1 MKVSVIGWELPPAF
15 AGGLGI
21 HTINLYSILSNIID
35 IDLYV
40 PYSKKLLDVYPFNVK
55 KVGFYNYKS
64 YYDFSSMR
72 FNTFM
77 DEIMYYNSRVIED
90 FDPENVDLIHAHD
103 WITYPAG
110 IYLKKKYNIPL
121 IVTVH
126 STEFD
131 RSGNFFPQ
139 KSIMDIESSGIKNA
153 DRVIAVSNLTK
164 KTIVQN
170 YNADPE
176 KIDVIYNG
184 IDDSFLKN
192 PVRSYEKTN
201 IILYFGRITTQKGP
215 KFFLEAAY
223 KSLKI
228 NNNIKFVM
236 AGTGDQ
242 LDEMIKLSKSYGIYD
257 NFYFPGFV
265 PEELAMWYYRN
276 ADAFILP
283 AVSEPFGMSVI
294 EAMSAG
300 TPVIISRTTGV
311 GESLLNVLTAD
322 FWDTDLISDY
332 ILNLV
337 DYRSLRTVL
346 GTNGQMEAKLFT
358 WNKTAMKTL
367 EVYRSLCRMV

>member
-21 HTINLYSILSNIID
+21 HTINLYSILSRMID

-40 PYSKKLLDVYPFNVK
+40 PYSEKLFDKYPFNVK
-55 KVGFYNYKS
+55 KISVYKYRSNYE
-64 YYDFSSMR
+64 FSSLK
-72 FNTFM
+72 NTFM
-77 DEIMYYNSRVIED
+77 DEILYYNSRVIDE
-90 FDPENVDLIHAHD
+90 FDPKNVDLIHAHD

-110 IYLKKKYNIPL
+110 IHLREKYGIPL

-139 KSIMDIESSGIKNA
+139 KSIMNIESAGIKKA
-153 DRVIAVSNLTK
+153 DKVIAVSNLTK
-164 KTIVQN
+164 RTIIEN
-170 YNADPE
+170 YHADPG
-176 KIDVIYNG
+176 KINVIYNG
-184 IDDSFLKN
+184 IDSSFINN
-192 PVRSYEKTN
+192 PSRSYEKTN
-201 IILYFGRITTQKGP
+201 KILYFGRITTQKGP

-228 NNNIKFVM
+228 NKNIKFVM

-242 LDEMIKLSKSYGIYD
+242 LNEIKILSKRYGIYK

-300 TPVIISRTTGV
+300 TPVIISKTTGV
-311 GESLLNVLTAD
+311 GESLLNVLSAD
-322 FWDTDLISDY
+322 FWDTDLISNY

-337 DYRSLRTVL
+337 EYKSLRSVL
-346 GTNGQMEAKLFT
+346 GSNGQMEAKLFT
-358 WNKTAMKTL
+358 WDKTAMKTL
-367 EVYRSLCRMV
+367 EVYRSLCRRL